1 MLQHHKMLAR
11 VVSATLAGA
20 LFVSV
25 PAAAQEAHGVIAFGY
40 TGERPGVAY
49 GFAWNFPAKNAAHA
63 EAMNAC
69 ISGGGTDCAQVA
81 WFQDACGALAMDQ
94 HGTAQ
99 GKPGMTQEQ
108 AEARALQ
115 GCESAGGVGCNI
127 VGSVCTAPDDLPG
140 TYSGSEG
147 VLPAQVAQ
155 TTVTEPADESLAR
168 EETAPLQDAQTAVT
182 GPVDELP
189 VSEDRALIQNA
200 LNALGFDAG
209 PADGVFG
216 PRTLAAIYYW
226 QRDSGHET
234 TGQLTR
240 EQAAALIAQA
250 ASLAAAEDSP
260 DQDEKSPPIPDA
272 DETPKEQQEAAGA
285 QDAAQCVSIYDEDD
299 PVTEGRYW
307 GLENTCNYDITV
319 YWCRIESEYTNEL
332 DEEGYVDIADK
343 MVGVCGE
350 TTFNYYHEIYR
361 LHPSWKTNTNV
372 PRYFGIWVAACR
384 GYVPFTNFNADDK
397 GNYTCG
403 SDPTKSKG
411 IGVYYSDSW
420 R

>member
-1 MLQHHKMLAR
+1 MLCHHKTLAR
-11 VVSATLAGA
+11 VVSATLAVGA

-147 VLPAQVAQ
+147 VLPAQFVQ

-168 EETAPLQDAQTAVT
+168 EETAPMQDAQTAVT

-189 VSEDRALIQNA
+189 VSEDRALIQHA

-240 EQAAALIAQA
+240 EQAAALAAQA
-250 ASLAAAEDSP
+250 ASLAAVEVSP
-260 DQDEKSPPIPDA
+260 EQEEVTPPIPDA
-272 DETPKEQQEAAGA
+272 DETPEEQRQAAGKVLTFPEAGKCEPIDAKSEAIVDFLSRHYGEVSLSVWLADRHPPHNDYGVDFSYYVGDEKIFCTGTVIVDHECKVRNLDSDSLESEAARR
-285 QDAAQCVSIYDEDD
+285 QTLQCK
-299 PVTEGRYW
+299 PW
-307 GLENTCNYDITV
+307 
-319 YWCRIESEYTNEL
+319 
-332 DEEGYVDIADK
+332 
-343 MVGVCGE
+343 
-350 TTFNYYHEIYR
+350 
-361 LHPSWKTNTNV
+361 
-372 PRYFGIWVAACR
+372 
-384 GYVPFTNFNADDK
+384 
-397 GNYTCG
+397 
-403 SDPTKSKG
+403 
-411 IGVYYSDSW
+411 DSW
-420 R
+420 